1 MWIVR
6 LALRRPYTVAVMALL
21 ILVLGALSASRMTI
35 DIFPVID
42 IPVVA
47 VAWNYPGLSPED
59 MERRV
64 VLISERAYS
73 TTVNGISRIESQSIP
88 GIGLLKIYFQPG
100 TEIGAAISQI
110 ASVSNTLLRIAPPGM
125 QPPVIVQFNASN
137 VPVAQLTA
145 SSKTLPEEKI
155 FDYGLNFIR
164 VRLFTIPGLS
174 TPAPFGGKTRQIMID
189 LDPRELSARGLSP
202 ADVVTALQSSNVI
215 IPAGTARIGTVDY
228 NVILNA
234 SPRVVDQFKAIPI
247 RVVGNVPVYLGDVAQ
262 VSDSFAEQINIVRV
276 NGRRATYLAILK
288 HADASTLAVVDATR
302 DALPLIR
309 QAAPKG
315 LDLKIDFDQSVFVRG
330 AVKGVVREALLAS
343 ILVSLMILFF
353 LGSWRSMIV
362 VASSIPLAIF
372 AAVIAL
378 NLVGD
383 TINIM
388 TLGGLAL
395 AIGMLVDDATVE
407 VENIHRNFAMN
418 KPTTLAV
425 LDSAQQIAVP
435 AIVATLAICVV
446 FFPVVLLFG
455 PARYLFTPLA
465 FAVVAAML
473 ASYLL
478 SRTLV
483 PVLARMIL
491 AGERKNHAPAAAPP
505 NETAASA
512 DHPLAPRER
521 GRGEGSPHPD
531 AGERTDGGLPGR
543 IRRFIHRANQR
554 RERGFERFR
563 DGYGRLLAT
572 VLEHRAFTLIVALVV
587 GLLSSSL
594 IFIVGSDFFPDVDAG
609 IMKLHFRAPSGTRIE
624 ETEKL
629 VEQVEGRI
637 RQLIPPAELETVN
650 DMIGI
655 PTFYN
660 LAFVQTENIG
670 GMDAEI
676 LISLKPGHAPTSS
689 YRNKIRNT
697 LPAEFPGSRFYFQS
711 ADIVTQVLNFGLS
724 APVDVQ
730 IEGADLNRSYG
741 VALRLRDAMRAI
753 PGMVDV
759 HINQVLDYPTL
770 QVDVDRSR
778 AARLGMSERDIA
790 TSALISLSSSV
801 LIAPS
806 FFLNPANNVNY
817 TVAVQVPRQYLSS
830 MEKLLAMPVTPP
842 LPTLLQATPQPVL
855 SASPEAPTQPLGNL
869 AAVSHRVSAE
879 NITHYTV
886 QRVLDVEGNV
896 EGRDLGSVAREIRS
910 AIAKLGRLPVGMK
923 ITLRGQ
929 DEVMTQSFKSLALG
943 LVLAILL
950 VYFLMVVLFQSWV
963 DPFIIMMAVPGALV
977 GILWMLT
984 VTGTTINVES
994 LMGSIMAV
1002 GIATSN
1008 SILLVSFAND
1018 LRIEQG
1024 LSPVEAALAAG
1035 QTRLRP
1041 VLMTALAMIIGMFP
1055 MALALGEA
1063 GEQNAPLGRAVIGGL
1078 MIATLVTLF
1087 VVPVIYSLL
1096 RTKLPAKHMLDE
1108 RLEKELRHERH
1119 ELRETEGE
1127 HPDQGNGAQSGAK
1140 QEAKSGGADGKEE
1153 RNEGGSDD

>member
-21 ILVLGALSASRMTI
+21 ILVLGALSASRMVI

-110 ASVSNTLLRIAPPGM
+110 SSVSNTLLRITPPGM
-125 QPPVIVQFNASN
+125 QPPIIVQFNASN

-145 SSKTLPEEKI
+145 SSKTLTEESI

-189 LDPRELSARGLSP
+189 IDPAALSARGLAP
-202 ADVVTALQSSNVI
+202 TDVVNALQSSNVI
-215 IPAGTARIGTVDY
+215 IPAGTARIGGLEY
-228 NVILNA
+228 NVTMNA
-234 SPRVVDQFKAIPI
+234 SPRVIDQFNGIPI
-247 RVVGNVPVYLGDVAQ
+247 RVVGNVPVYLGDVAR
-262 VSDSFAEQINIVRV
+262 VSDSFAEQVNVVRV

-302 DALPLIR
+302 EALPAIR
-309 QAAPKG
+309 QAAPNG
-315 LDLKIDFDQSVFVRG
+315 LELKIDFDQSIFVR
-330 AVKGVVREALLAS
+330 AAITGVVREALLAS
-343 ILVSLMILFF
+343 VLVSIMILFF

-372 AAVIAL
+372 SAVIAL
-378 NLVGD
+378 NLAGQ

-407 VENIHRNFAMN
+407 VENIHRNFAMD

-446 FFPVVLLFG
+446 FFPVVLLTG
-455 PARYLFTPLA
+455 PAKYLFTPLA
-465 FAVVAAML
+465 LAVVTAML

-483 PVLARMIL
+483 PVLARMLL
-491 AGERKNHAPAAAPP
+491 ASERHRQGE
-505 NETAASA
+505 AS
-512 DHPLAPRER
+512 DEVVEKVGAPRLWLRE
-521 GRGEGSPHPD
+521 
-531 AGERTDGGLPGR
+531 
-543 IRRFIHRANQR
+543 ANRR
-554 RERGFERFR
+554 RERGIERFR
-563 DGYGRLLAT
+563 EGYGRLLAA
-572 VLEHRAFTLIVALVV
+572 VLEHRPFTLIVSLLVGVTSAALLFVV
-587 GLLSSSL
+587 GT
-594 IFIVGSDFFPDVDAG
+594 DFFPDVDAG
-609 IMKLHFRAPSGTRIE
+609 LMKLHLRAPSGTRIE

-629 VEQVEGRI
+629 VEQVEARI
-637 RQLIPPAELETVN
+637 RQLIPQKELETLN
-650 DMIGI
+650 DMIGV

-676 LISLKPGHAPTSS
+676 LVSLKSGHAPTSK
-689 YRNKIRNT
+689 YRKKLREV

-724 APVDVQ
+724 APIDVQ
-730 IEGADLNRSYG
+730 IEGTDLRRSYG
-741 VALRLRDAMRAI
+741 YALRLRDAMRAI
-753 PGMVDV
+753 PGMADV

-770 QVDVDRSR
+770 QLDVDRSR
-778 AARLGMSERDIA
+778 AALLGISERDAA
-790 TSALISLSSSV
+790 TSALITLSSSV
-801 LIAPS
+801 LFAPS
-806 FFLNPANNVNY
+806 FFLNPVNNVNY
-817 TVAVQVPRQYLSS
+817 TVAVQVPRQYQRSLDR
-830 MEKLLAMPVTPP
+830 LLALPVTPASA
-842 LPTLLQATPQPVL
+842 TADLQQSVPQPDL
-855 SASPEAPTQPLGNL
+855 SAPPQAPSQPLGNL
-869 AAVSHRVSAE
+869 ASVSHRVSAE

-886 QRVLDVEGNV
+886 QRVLDVEGSV
-896 EGRDLGSVAREIRS
+896 EGRDLGSVARGIRS
-910 AIAKLGRLPVGMK
+910 AIESLGRLDPGMK

-929 DEVMTQSFKSLALG
+929 DEVMTHSFQSLALG

-977 GILWMLT
+977 GILWML
-984 VTGTTINVES
+984 VLTGTTINVES

-1018 LRIEQG
+1018 IRVEQG
-1024 LSPVEAALAAG
+1024 VTPIEAALAAG
-1035 QTRLRP
+1035 KTRLRP
-1041 VLMTALAMIIGMFP
+1041 VLMTALAMIIGMLP
-1055 MALALGEA
+1055 MALGLGEA

-1078 MIATLVTLF
+1078 SFATVVTLF
-1087 VVPVIYSLL
+1087 VVPVVYSLL
-1096 RTKLPAKHMLDE
+1096 RTKLPAKHLLDE
-1108 RLEKELRHERH
+1108 RLQKELH
-1119 ELRETEGE
+1119 
-1127 HPDQGNGAQSGAK
+1127 
-1140 QEAKSGGADGKEE
+1140 QEKKSGGGDG
-1153 RNEGGSDD
+1153 